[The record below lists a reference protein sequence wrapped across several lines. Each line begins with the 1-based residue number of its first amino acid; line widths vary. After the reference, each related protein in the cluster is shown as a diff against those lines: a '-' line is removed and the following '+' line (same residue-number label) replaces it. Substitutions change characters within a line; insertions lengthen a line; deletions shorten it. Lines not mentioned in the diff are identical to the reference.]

1 MKAVN
6 TFDEESVADFMY
18 LHISFRLDPLYAE
31 MYIDSEGKHVCIRC
45 QKKYIHMRH
54 LKRHIKFE
62 CGVEPQFTC
71 GYCLRKFKHNSHL
84 KGHVFRKHGVTYT

>member
-1 MKAVN
+1 M
-6 TFDEESVADFMY
+6 VAQNNY
-18 LHISFRLDPLYAE
+18 LYKILILLFSDPLYAE